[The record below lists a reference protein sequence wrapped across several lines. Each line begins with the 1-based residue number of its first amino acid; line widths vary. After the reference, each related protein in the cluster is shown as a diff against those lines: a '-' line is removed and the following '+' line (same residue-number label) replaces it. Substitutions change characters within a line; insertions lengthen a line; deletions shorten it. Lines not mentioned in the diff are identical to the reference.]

1 MSNFFKRYIYI
12 FLFLIPF
19 IIITKP
25 ILNGAIPFWYDP
37 GRDLLMAWDNL
48 KKISLIGPTSGIPGI
63 FYGPQWIWLLSIGV
77 AISKDPRV
85 VLFLIISLPYFIGI
99 PMAIYF
105 LNKSLIEKLTVPAI
119 WILTIFCFSSY
130 ITQIWSP
137 NLAPLLLFILL
148 TLFYKTKDI
157 RAERNIKRFT
167 IMGLIYGLL
176 LNHHI
181 SLGVVF
187 LVTWIVYFFTIF
199 LIILVS
205 SLKSKKS
212 KHWIPASAGM
222 THFKNLIINSVS
234 FWSGLMIM
242 LLPFFLFEVRHGFMQ
257 IKSLIFT
264 LSQSTAVVGQIGISK
279 YEIVQKFI
287 ERSSVAL
294 SIPQQFSIFAI
305 ALIISGI
312 FFNLLKKR
320 FSKEDLK
327 LLLFLVLNILS
338 LFIVYFGTKNPV
350 WNYHFISV
358 EVVFIFLTLLAVK
371 KNRILQYVL
380 FSWAIILLISRM
392 VLFNQSFMKENNQGE
407 LMAKKS
413 IVEFILNDTRN
424 STFTYFVKNPS
435 IYTYDYDYIFRWIGE
450 KNKKLPNQ
458 NSSQAINTYI
468 IVPEDVKNDK
478 IGFTLNRTPD
488 EKYYTSSEWVRE
500 DKTIII
506 KRLHK
511 Q

>member
-1 MSNFFKRYIYI
+1 MLKIFKKILAVAFFV
-12 FLFLIPF
+12 IPF
-19 IIITKP
+19 IIIIKP
-25 ILNGAIPFWYDP
+25 VFTGAIPFWYDP

-99 PMAIYF
+99 PLAICF
-105 LNKSLIEKLTVPAI
+105 LNKSLIEKLTVPTI

-187 LVTWIVYFFTIF
+187 LITWIIYFFTTFFLTIF
-199 LIILVS
+199 NKKRLKESLLNWLIN
-205 SLKSKKS
+205 
-212 KHWIPASAGM
+212 
-222 THFKNLIINSVS
+222 TVS
-234 FWSGLMIM
+234 FWSGLIIM

-264 LSQSTAVVGQIGISK
+264 LSKSSAVVGQIGISK
-279 YEIVQKFI
+279 NEIVQKFI

-294 SIPQQFSIFAI
+294 SIPQQFSIFVI
-305 ALIISGI
+305 ALIIAGI

-327 LLLFLVLNILS
+327 LLLFLILNILS

-392 VLFNQSFMKENNQGE
+392 VLFSQSFMKQNNQGE

-413 IVEFILNDTRN
+413 NVEFILNDTKN
-424 STFTYFVKNPS
+424 LSFAYFAKNPS

-450 KNKKLPNQ
+450 EKNQYPDQ
-458 NSSQAINTYI
+458 SPGQAVNTYI
-468 IVPEDVKNDK
+468 IVPDDVKNDK
-478 IGFTLNRTPD
+478 VGFTLNRTPD
-488 EKYYTSSEWVRE
+488 EKYYTASEWMRG
-500 DKTIII
+500 DRTMII

>member
-1 MSNFFKRYIYI
+1 MLKI
-12 FLFLIPF
+12 FRKILAVVLFVIPF
-19 IIITKP
+19 IIIIKP
-25 ILNGAIPFWYDP
+25 VFTGAIPFWYDP

-99 PMAIYF
+99 PLAIYF

-148 TLFYKTKDI
+148 TLLYKTKDI
-157 RAERNIKRFT
+157 CAERNIKRFT

-187 LVTWIVYFFTIF
+187 LVTWIIYFLTTFF
-199 LIILVS
+199 LSILNKKR
-205 SLKSKKS
+205 LKE
-212 KHWIPASAGM
+212 
-222 THFKNLIINSVS
+222 NLLNWLINAVS

-242 LLPFFLFEVRHGFMQ
+242 LLPFFLFEVRHGFTQ

-264 LSQSTAVVGQIGISK
+264 LSKSSAVVGQIGISK
-279 YEIVQKFI
+279 NEIVQKFI
-287 ERSSVAL
+287 ERSSIAL
-294 SIPQQFSIFAI
+294 SIPEQFSVFVII
-305 ALIISGI
+305 LIIAGI
-312 FFNLLKKR
+312 FFNILRKLY
-320 FSKEDLK
+320 SKDDKK
-327 LLLFLVLNILS
+327 LLLFLVLNVIS

-392 VLFNQSFMKENNQGE
+392 VLFSQSFMKQNNQGE

-413 IVEFILNDTRN
+413 NVEFILNDTKN
-424 STFTYFVKNPS
+424 LSFAYFAKNPS

-450 KNKKLPNQ
+450 EKNQYPDQ
-458 NSSQAINTYI
+458 SPGQAVNTYI
-468 IVPEDVKNDK
+468 IVPDDVKNDK
-478 IGFTLNRTPD
+478 VGFTLNRTPD
-488 EKYYTSSEWVRE
+488 EKYYTASEWMRG
-500 DKTIII
+500 DRTMII

>member
-1 MSNFFKRYIYI
+1 MTKPLKRIFFVV
-12 FLFLIPF
+12 LFIIPFF
-19 IIITKP
+19 IIIKP
-25 ILNGAIPFWYDP
+25 ILSGAIPFWYDP

-85 VLFLIISLPYFIGI
+85 VLFLVISLPYFVGI
-99 PMAIYF
+99 PLAIYF

-137 NLAPLLLFILL
+137 NLAPLLFFILL

-157 RAERNIKRFT
+157 CTERNIKRFT
-167 IMGLIYGLL
+167 LMGLIYGLL

-181 SLGVVF
+181 SLGVVL
-187 LVTWIVYFFTIF
+187 LVTWIIYFFTIF
-199 LIILVS
+199 LIILIS
-205 SLKSKKS
+205 SIKSKR
-212 KHWIPASAGM
+212 WIPASAGM
-222 THFKNLIINSVS
+222 TQISYLIINSVS
-234 FWSGLMIM
+234 FFSGLTVM

-264 LSQSTAVVGQIGISK
+264 LSKSSAVVGQIGISK
-279 YEIVQKFI
+279 YEIVQKFL

-294 SIPQQFSIFAI
+294 SIPQQFSIFVTV
-305 ALIISGI
+305 LIMAGI
-312 FFNLLKKR
+312 FFNLLKKHY
-320 FSKEDLK
+320 SKDDLK
-327 LLLFLVLNILS
+327 LLLFLALNIVS

-371 KNRILQYVL
+371 KNRILQYIL
-380 FSWAIILLISRM
+380 FSWAVILLISKI
-392 VLFNQSFMKENNQGE
+392 VLFTQSYMKENGQGE

-413 IVEFILNDTRN
+413 NVEFILNDTKN
-424 STFTYFVKNPS
+424 SSFVYFAKNPS
-435 IYTYDYDYIFRWIGE
+435 IYSYDYDYIFRWIGNE
-450 KNKKLPNQ
+450 KNLYPNQ
-458 NSSQAINTYI
+458 NPDKAKNIYI
-468 IVPEDVKNDK
+468 IIPEDVKNDK
-478 IGFTLNRTPD
+478 VGFTLNRTPD
-488 EKYYTSSEWVRE
+488 EKYYTASEWLRE

-511 Q
+511 

>member
-1 MSNFFKRYIYI
+1 MIKLLKRISFI
-12 FLFLIPF
+12 LLFIIPFF
-19 IIITKP
+19 IIIKP
-25 ILNGAIPFWYDP
+25 ILSGAIPFWYDP

-85 VLFLIISLPYFIGI
+85 VLFLIISLPYFVGI
-99 PMAIYF
+99 PLAIYF
-105 LNKSLIEKLTVPAI
+105 LNKSLVEKLTVPAT
-119 WILTIFCFSSY
+119 WILAIFCFSSY

-137 NLAPLLLFILL
+137 NLAPLFLFVLL
-148 TLFYKTKDI
+148 TLFYKTKEI
-157 RAERNIKRFT
+157 RAERNIKSFM

-187 LVTWIVYFFTIF
+187 LVTWIIYFFTTFF
-199 LIILVS
+199 LSILDKKR
-205 SLKSKKS
+205 LKE
-212 KHWIPASAGM
+212 
-222 THFKNLIINSVS
+222 NLLNWLINTVS

-264 LSQSTAVVGQIGISK
+264 LSKSTAVVGQIGISK

-294 SIPQQFSIFAI
+294 SIPQQFSIFVI
-305 ALIISGI
+305 VLIIAGI

-320 FSKEDLK
+320 FSKDDLK

-358 EVVFIFLTLLAVK
+358 EVVFIFLTLLAIK
-371 KNRILQYVL
+371 KNRILQYVI
-380 FSWAIILLISRM
+380 FSWAIILLISKI
-392 VLFNQSFMKENNQGE
+392 VTFTQSFMKQNSQGE

-413 IVEFILNDTRN
+413 NVEFILNDTKN
-424 STFTYFVKNPS
+424 ASFVYFAKNPS
-435 IYTYDYDYIFRWIGE
+435 IYSYDYDYIFRWIGE
-450 KNKKLPNQ
+450 IKKKYPNQ
-458 NSSQAINTYI
+458 NPDTAVNTYI
-468 IVPEDVKNDK
+468 IVPNDVKNDK
-478 IGFTLNRTPD
+478 VGFTLNRTPD
-488 EKYYTSSEWVRE
+488 EKYYTASEWLRE
-500 DKTIII
+500 DKTMII

-511 Q
+511 

>member
-1 MSNFFKRYIYI
+1 MTKLLKRISFI
-12 FLFLIPF
+12 VLFIIPF
-19 IIITKP
+19 FIITEPVIK
-25 ILNGAIPFWYDP
+25 GAIPFWYDP

-85 VLFLIISLPYFIGI
+85 VLFLIISLPYFVGI
-99 PMAIYF
+99 PLAIYF
-105 LNKSLIEKLTVPAI
+105 LNKSLLEKLTVPSM
-119 WILTIFCFSSY
+119 WILAIFCFSSY

-148 TLFYKTKDI
+148 TLFYKTKEI
-157 RAERNIKRFT
+157 REERNIKRFM

-187 LVTWIVYFFTIF
+187 LVTWIIYFLTTFF
-199 LIILVS
+199 LSILNKKR
-205 SLKSKKS
+205 LKE
-212 KHWIPASAGM
+212 
-222 THFKNLIINSVS
+222 NLLNWLVNTVS

-294 SIPQQFSIFAI
+294 SIPQQFSIFVVV
-305 ALIISGI
+305 LIISGI

-320 FSKEDLK
+320 FLKDDLK

-358 EVVFIFLTLLAVK
+358 EVVFLFLTLLAVK
-371 KNRILQYVL
+371 KNRILKYVL
-380 FSWAIILLISRM
+380 FSWAIILLINRTA
-392 VLFNQSFMKENNQGE
+392 LFTQSLMKSNKQGE
-407 LMAKKS
+407 LMAKRS
-413 IVEFILNDTRN
+413 NVEFILNDTNN
-424 STFTYFVKNPS
+424 SSFIYYAKNPS
-435 IYTYDYDYIFRWIGE
+435 IYSFDYDYLFRWIGE
-450 KNKKLPNQ
+450 VKKKYPDQ
-458 NSSQAINTYI
+458 NPISAVNTYI
-468 IVPEDVKNDK
+468 IVPADVKSDK
-478 IGFTLNRTPD
+478 LGFTLNRTPD
-488 EKYYTSSEWVRE
+488 EKYYTASEWMRE
-500 DKTIII
+500 DGTMII

-511 Q
+511 

>member
-1 MSNFFKRYIYI
+1 MIKLLKRISFI
-12 FLFLIPF
+12 LLFIIPFF
-19 IIITKP
+19 IIIKP
-25 ILNGAIPFWYDP
+25 VLSGAIPFWYDP

-85 VLFLIISLPYFIGI
+85 VLFLIISLPYFVGI
-99 PMAIYF
+99 PLAIYF
-105 LNKSLIEKLTVPAI
+105 LNKSLLEKLTVPAV
-119 WILTIFCFSSY
+119 WILAIFSFSSY

-148 TLFYKTKDI
+148 TLFYKTKEI
-157 RAERNIKRFT
+157 RTERDMKRFI

-187 LVTWIVYFFTIF
+187 LVTWVIYFLTTFF
-199 LIILVS
+199 LSMLNKKR
-205 SLKSKKS
+205 LKE
-212 KHWIPASAGM
+212 
-222 THFKNLIINSVS
+222 NLLNWLINAVS

-242 LLPFFLFEVRHGFMQ
+242 LLPFFLFEARHGFMQ
-257 IKSLIFT
+257 IKSLIYT

-287 ERSSVAL
+287 ERSSVAI
-294 SIPQQFSIFAI
+294 SIPEQFSIFVI
-305 ALIISGI
+305 LLIIVGI

-320 FSKEDLK
+320 FSKDDIK
-327 LLLFLVLNILS
+327 LLLFLLLNILS

-358 EVVFIFLTLLAVK
+358 EVVFIFLIILAVK
-371 KNRILQYVL
+371 KNQILQYL
-380 FSWAIILLISRM
+380 IFIWAVILLVSKVFLFTQSMM
-392 VLFNQSFMKENNQGE
+392 VEKGQGE

-413 IVEFILNDTRN
+413 NVEFIMDDTKN
-424 STFTYFVKNPS
+424 STFTYFAKNPS
-435 IYTYDYDYIFRWIGE
+435 IYSYDYDYIFRWIGE
-450 KNKKLPNQ
+450 VKKKYPNQ
-458 NSSQAINTYI
+458 NPVTTVNTYI
-468 IVPEDVKNDK
+468 IVPDDVKNDK
-478 IGFTLNRTPD
+478 VGFTLNRTPD
-488 EKYYTSSEWVRE
+488 EKYYTASQWLRE
-500 DKTIII
+500 DGTMII

-511 Q
+511 

>member
-1 MSNFFKRYIYI
+1 MLKLLKRISVI
-12 FLFLIPF
+12 LLFIIPF
-19 IIITKP
+19 FIIVKP
-25 ILNGAIPFWYDP
+25 VFEGAIPFWYDP

-85 VLFLIISLPYFIGI
+85 VLFLIISLPYFVGI
-99 PMAIYF
+99 PLAIYF
-105 LNKSLIEKLTVPAI
+105 LNKSLLEKLTTPAI

-130 ITQIWSP
+130 ISQIWSP

-148 TLFYKTKDI
+148 TLFYKTKEI
-157 RAERNIKRFT
+157 REERNIKRFM

-187 LVTWIVYFFTIF
+187 LVTWTIYFSTAFF
-199 LIILVS
+199 LSILNKKR
-205 SLKSKKS
+205 LKE
-212 KHWIPASAGM
+212 
-222 THFKNLIINSVS
+222 NLLNWLINTVS

-287 ERSSVAL
+287 ERSSVAV
-294 SIPQQFSIFAI
+294 SMPQQFSIFVI
-305 ALIISGI
+305 VLIIAGI

-320 FSKEDLK
+320 FSKDDKK

-358 EVVFIFLTLLAVK
+358 EVIFIFLILLAVK
-371 KNRILQYVL
+371 KNRILQYVI
-380 FSWAIILLISRM
+380 FSWAILLLISKIF
-392 VLFNQSFMKENNQGE
+392 LFTQSLMKENGQGE

-413 IVEFILNDTRN
+413 NVEFIINDTKD
-424 STFTYFVKNPS
+424 STFAYFAKNPS
-435 IYTYDYDYIFRWIGE
+435 IYSYDYDYIFRWIGE
-450 KNKKLPNQ
+450 VKKKYPNQ
-458 NSSQAINTYI
+458 NPVTAVNTYI

-478 IGFTLNRTPD
+478 VGFTLNRTPD
-488 EKYYTSSEWVRE
+488 EKYYTAFQWLRE
-500 DKTIII
+500 DGTMII

-511 Q
+511 

>member
-1 MSNFFKRYIYI
+1 MLKI
-12 FLFLIPF
+12 FRKVLAVALFVIPF
-19 IIITKP
+19 IIIIKP
-25 ILNGAIPFWYDP
+25 VFTGAIPFWYDP

-99 PMAIYF
+99 PLAIYF

-137 NLAPLLLFILL
+137 NLAPLFLFILL

-157 RAERNIKRFT
+157 RTEKNIGKFM
-167 IMGLIYGLL
+167 IMGLVYGLL

-187 LVTWIVYFFTIF
+187 LVTWTIYFLTTF

-205 SLKSKKS
+205 SFKS
-212 KHWIPASAGM
+212 KHW
-222 THFKNLIINSVS
+222 TQFLNWIINSVS
-234 FWSGLMIM
+234 FWSGLVIM
-242 LLPFFLFEVRHGFMQ
+242 LLPFFFFEIRHGFMQ

-264 LSQSTAVVGQIGISK
+264 LSKSTAVVGQIGISK

-287 ERSSVAL
+287 ERSSVSL
-294 SIPQQFSIFAI
+294 SIPTQFSIFVI
-305 ALIISGI
+305 ILIIAGI
-312 FFNLLKKR
+312 FFNLFKKR
-320 FSKEDLK
+320 FSKDDLK
-327 LLLFLVLNILS
+327 LLLFLALNIVS

-358 EVVFIFLTLLAVK
+358 EVVFIFLILLAVK

-392 VLFNQSFMKENNQGE
+392 VLFSQSFMKQNNQGE

-413 IVEFILNDTRN
+413 NVEFILKDTKN
-424 STFTYFVKNPS
+424 FSFAYFAKNPS
-435 IYTYDYDYIFRWIGE
+435 IYSYDYDYIFRWIGE
-450 KNKKLPNQ
+450 VKKKYPDQ
-458 NSSQAINTYI
+458 NPDLAINTYI
-468 IVPEDVKNDK
+468 IVPDDVKNDK
-478 IGFTLNRTPD
+478 VGFTLNRTPD
-488 EKYYTSSEWVRE
+488 EKYYTVSEWMRG
-500 DKTIII
+500 DGTMII